1 MRIDIDYIE
10 KAYLY
15 LKGMVYHE
23 NLNFFLKQRIAD
35 FEFKNT
41 EINEIFESELEDNN
55 LDRVFES
62 IAFIINSNE
71 PYTDKKVQKWLENIN
86 YDLLPKNVDLQ
97 EKRRNKKNKGLFISN
112 IKESEEY
119 LISKLNYF
127 INAPIEI
134 HIIDTLWCLVVGSAL
149 EKNMSK
155 DSYGNRM
162 HSSALKNATKTDG
175 ITGSGLFKRYI
186 NQYDKW
192 RDQAVSV
199 ATEIAKEGN
208 DVAFLSIDIKSYYY
222 SVDLNL
228 DKIIEVTNTHYHNDP
243 EKRALAFKLNMLL
256 KQVYEQ
262 YREVTNV
269 KFKQTHSEYIENKF
283 LPIGLASSS
292 IIANWYLSDFDC
304 RVECNVR
311 PVYYGRY
318 VDDIIMVFKISD
330 CSEFDTSDDPIKLFI
345 DHYLKDIVNED
356 EKLGYVISVEDKLLP
371 LQEDKLILQF
381 FDKNHSH
388 ASLDFFKR
396 KIDEQSSAFKFL
408 PNEDVDKK
416 FYAFAHNTVHS
427 QCSDKVIS
435 IIGLK
440 DNQTDLSKYLSNQI
454 IAHKLG
460 KPDEADEVLA
470 QIEDF
475 FKGVNA
481 LQFFRLWEKIYQ
493 YAIITKRYSFVKS
506 FYNYIEDQILKIS
519 VSSPNNEYT
528 LKGLSE
534 EIQFDLSFY
543 NRISLSITLG
553 LLGSSDILKIHESIC
568 SLYKNND
575 DEIYRLS
582 TVFRKSNMIR
592 HHLVAWPLANF
603 IKNISIDLTNENSF
617 LKIKDIELDNFKIKY
632 SPRFIHL
639 DEWQVFELVKS
650 LNLEG
655 VLNKWVQNT
664 IDGYKSRFP
673 KNNIPVKYENLNRT
687 ELCINRYNLDVNS
700 IDSKENIVLAIANMK
715 LPEEYI
721 GAAVRRDQQ
730 PNLSSQRQASLF
742 SILNSSIIEKTDLLV
757 MPEVAIPVSWLPFMI
772 SFSRTHQIGLVFGLE
787 HWVIKNTAYNL
798 IIEALPFRTMDNNK
812 SCVMTARVKNHY
824 APAEIELLESLR
836 LTPANLSFQP
846 EAFYHKVSWRG
857 MVFATYNCFEL
868 SDITHRSL
876 FKSEIDLLVAC
887 VWNKDTNYYQHILES
902 TVRDVHCY
910 TVQANTSQ
918 YGGSCVLQPTKTVIK
933 TMLSV
938 KGGENSCILTTKLDI
953 KKLRDFQYK
962 SKPNSKDSFK
972 HLPPGYNHDAV
983 LSR

>member
-1 MRIDIDYIE
+1 MEISIQHVE

-35 FEFKNT
+35 FEFENT
-41 EINEIFESELEDNN
+41 KPDEIFRTELESND
-55 LDRVFES
+55 LDRVFEN
-62 IAFIINSNE
+62 IAFILNSNE
-71 PYTDKKVQKWLENIN
+71 PCENKKVQRWLKSIN
-86 YDLLPKNVDLQ
+86 YNLLPKNVDIR
-97 EKRRNKKNKGLFISN
+97 ERNSNKKRKGLFVSN
-112 IKESEEY
+112 VKESEEY
-119 LISKLNYF
+119 LISKMNHF

-134 HIIDTLWCLVVGSAL
+134 HIIDTLWCLVVGSVL

-162 HSSALKNATKTDG
+162 HPSALKNATKTDG
-175 ITGSGLFKRYI
+175 ITGGGLFKRYI
-186 NQYDKW
+186 SQYDKW
-192 RDQAVSV
+192 RNQAVSI
-199 ATEIAKEGN
+199 ATEIAKNGN

-222 SVDLNL
+222 SVNL
-228 DKIIEVTNTHYHNDP
+228 DFDKIIELISIHYHDDP
-243 EKRALAFKLNMLL
+243 EKSALAFKLNVLL
-256 KQVYEQ
+256 KKVHEQ
-262 YREVTNV
+262 YREVTNA
-269 KFKQTHSEYIENKF
+269 KLKQTHSKYIENKF

-292 IIANWYLSDFDC
+292 LIANWYLSEFDC

-318 VDDIIMVFKISD
+318 VDDIIMVFKVPD
-330 CSEFDTSDDPIKLFI
+330 CSEFDTSEDPIKSFI
-345 DHYLKDIVNED
+345 DHYLKEIVNTD
-356 EKLGYVISVEDKLLP
+356 EKLGYAISIDGKLLP
-371 LQEDKLILQF
+371 LQEEKLILQF

-388 ASLDFFKR
+388 ASLDFFKK

-408 PNEDVDKK
+408 PNEDVDKN
-416 FYAFAHNTVHS
+416 FYTFAHNTEYN
-427 QCSDKVIS
+427 QCSDKAIS

-440 DNQTDLSKYLSNQI
+440 DDQTDLSKYLSSQI
-454 IAHKLG
+454 IAHKMG
-460 KPDEADEVLA
+460 KPDDVNEVLA

-506 FYNYIEDQILKIS
+506 FYNYIENQILKIS
-519 VSSPNNEYT
+519 VSNPSNKYT

-534 EIQFDLSFY
+534 EIQFDLMSY

-553 LLGSSDILKIHESIC
+553 LLGSPDVLKIHESIF
-568 SLYKNND
+568 SLYEND

-592 HHLVAWPLANF
+592 HHLVAWPLANY
-603 IKNISIDLTNENSF
+603 IKNTRVNLTNENSF
-617 LKIKDIELDNFKIKY
+617 LKIEDIELDDFKIKY

-664 IDGYKSRFP
+664 IDGYKSKFP
-673 KNNIPVKYENLNRT
+673 KNDIPVKYENLNRT
-687 ELCINRYNLDVNS
+687 GLCINRYNLDVNS
-700 IDSKENIVLAIANMK
+700 TDLKENIVLAIANMK

-730 PNLSSQRQASLF
+730 PNLSSQRQANLF

-798 IIEALPFRTMDNNK
+798 IIEALPFRTMNNNK
-812 SCVMTARVKNHY
+812 SCVMTARIKNHY

-857 MVFATYNCFEL
+857 ISFATYNCFEL

-876 FKSEIDLLVAC
+876 FKSEIDLLIAC
-887 VWNKDTNYYQHILES
+887 VWNKDTNYYQHIIES

-983 LSR
+983 LKR